1 MAATRI
7 IPLHINKG
15 RTMLQT
21 LRDRTDYSQNAAKT
35 ENGKYISSYKC
46 DPRTV
51 NEEFMLSKREYQHK
65 YGSKGAASGREV
77 IAYQIR
83 QSFVPGEVLPEE
95 ANRIGYE
102 LAMRFTKGKYAFIV
116 ATHTDRHH
124 IHNHIIF
131 NSTSIDGTRKFR
143 NFFLSFLA
151 IQRLS
156 DMICLQH
163 GLSVIEHA
171 PENKPGTTIS
181 PEKKRSTYGKYHA
194 TGQKQGL
201 NILIDIN
208 RKIADGKAGGYIRW
222 AKNFN
227 SKQIAAA
234 VLFLEEQ
241 KITSMEQLGSRISEC
256 ETAFSAMSSDIA
268 AKQEELQNISSLR
281 QKIFDYS
288 DTRKV
293 YEEYRKHG
301 YSKAFLE
308 AHREEITIHKSAKQY
323 FNATGMKKLPTV
335 RELNDRYRQIAGE
348 KNDKY
353 EQYRDEKKKL
363 QQLQTAQRIAE
374 EVLKENEDRDKNR
387 RRQRSR

>member
-7 IPLHINKG
+7 IPLHTNKG

-35 ENGKYISSYKC
+35 GNGKYISSYEC
-46 DPRTV
+46 DPRSV
-51 NEEFMLSKREYQHK
+51 DEEFMLSKREYQHK
-65 YGSKGAASGREV
+65 YGSKGAAAGREV

-83 QSFVPGEVLPEE
+83 QSFKPGEVLPEE
-95 ANRIGYE
+95 ANKIGYE

-131 NSTSIDGTRKFR
+131 NSTSTDGTRKFR

-151 IQRLS
+151 VQRLS

-163 GLSVIEHA
+163 GLSVIEQA
-171 PENKPGTTIS
+171 PRNKPGTTRS
-181 PEKKRSTYGKYHA
+181 PAKKRSTYGKYPA
-194 TGQKQGL
+194 ENRKQGL
-201 NILIDIN
+201 NLLIDIN
-208 RKIADGKAGGYIRW
+208 RKLADGKAGGYIRW

-241 KITSMEQLGSRISEC
+241 KITSMEQLRGRISES
-256 ETAFSAMSSDIA
+256 EAAFSAMSSDIA

-323 FNATGMKKLPTV
+323 FNATGMKKFPTV

-348 KNDKY
+348 KNEKY
-353 EQYRDEKKKL
+353 EKYHDEKKKL

-387 RRQRSR
+387 RRQHTR

>member
-7 IPLHINKG
+7 IPLHTNKG

-35 ENGKYISSYKC
+35 ENGKYISSYEY
-46 DPRTV
+46 DPRSV
-51 NEEFMLSKREYQHK
+51 DEEFMLSKREYQHK
-65 YGSKGAASGREV
+65 YGSKGAAAGREV

-83 QSFVPGEVLPEE
+83 QSFKPGEVLPEE
-95 ANRIGYE
+95 ANKIGYE

-124 IHNHIIF
+124 IHNHIVF

-151 IQRLS
+151 VQRLS

-163 GLSVIEHA
+163 GLSVIEQA
-171 PENKPGTTIS
+171 PRNKPGTTRS
-181 PEKKRSTYGKYHA
+181 PAKKRTYSKYPA
-194 TGQKQGL
+194 ENRKQGL
-201 NILIDIN
+201 NLLIDIN
-208 RKIADGKAGGYIRW
+208 RKLADGKAGGYIRW

-241 KITSMEQLGSRISEC
+241 KITSMVQLRGRISES
-256 ETAFSAMSSDIA
+256 EAAFSAMSSDIA

-348 KNDKY
+348 KNEKY
-353 EQYRDEKKKL
+353 EKYRDEKKKL

-374 EVLKENEDRDKNR
+374 EVLKENEDRDKKR
-387 RRQRSR
+387 RRQHTR